1 MLSISKN
8 TKGMIYQVKEND
20 KVRVTNTCHMLFG
33 AVGRVT
39 KVRTYKQQRKA
50 LVVFSNFETHFY
62 LSDLE
67 VMA

>member
-1 MLSISKN
+1 MR
-8 TKGMIYQVKEND
+8 END
-20 KVRVTNTCHMLFG
+20 KVRVTNTRHMLFG

-62 LSDLE
+62 LTDLE
-67 VMA
+67 VVA